1 MELND
6 VIKALEELKARVSEL
21 ENRITKEELPDISDW
36 AKWVAT
42 DYNGDIWAYAEEPE
56 KVINWWRA
64 LYGQFEKITPK
75 QAMLLCGRVPAWAND
90 EPTPVER

>member
-42 DYNGDIWAYAEEPE
+42 DYNGDIWAYA
-56 KVINWWRA
+56 
-64 LYGQFEKITPK
+64 
-75 QAMLLCGRVPAWAND
+75 
-90 EPTPVER
+90 